1 MAGDDINRSP
11 APQDQD
17 NQDGGAKRF
26 IVPVVL
32 ALVLAGLGYLAYTQV
47 GKGGSGGQ
55 KRQTVKIAVLPDT
68 PPPPPPP
75 PQDEKKPEP
84 KPDENKPQPQEQPKQ
99 VDTPPEPQQL
109 KMEGAA
115 GDGPSAFGSGT
126 VNSEYKG
133 GPIGNGSG
141 AGGAVGERLAAMS
154 YGNAAKR
161 ELNEFLNREPDVR
174 RAGDYKVPI
183 GLWLRAD
190 GSVERLELLT
200 SSGNTDTDELL
211 RKALARFR
219 GFKNPP
225 PPGMAWPMRLQLTNR
240 LTG

>member
-1 MAGDDINRSP
+1 MTALDKLRAID
-11 APQDQD
+11 PQDPD
-17 NQDGGAKRF
+17 ESPPGAKRF
-26 IVPVVL
+26 IVPAVLVL
-32 ALVLAGLGYLAYTQV
+32 ALVAAGYFVYTQM

-75 PQDEKKPEP
+75 PKEEKKPEP
-84 KPDENKPQPQEQPKQ
+84 KPEDNKPQPREQPKQ
-99 VDTPPEPQQL
+99 LDTPPEPQQL

-115 GDGPSAFGSGT
+115 GDGPSAFSSGT

-133 GPIGNGSG
+133 GAIGTGSG
-141 AGGAVGERLAAMS
+141 GGSVGDRLASLS

-161 ELNEFLNREPDVR
+161 EVNDFLNREPEVR

-183 GLWLRAD
+183 GLWLRTD
-190 GSVERLELLT
+190 GSVERFELL
-200 SSGNTDTDELL
+200 SSTGNNDTDELL

>member
-1 MAGDDINRSP
+1 MAAQDHNRAAEAHDEDEP
-11 APQDQD
+11 NKA
-17 NQDGGAKRF
+17 ATRF
-26 IVPVVL
+26 IVPAVLVL
-32 ALVLAGLGYLAYTQV
+32 ALTAAGYFIYTQM
-47 GKGGSGGQ
+47 GKGSSGGQ

-75 PQDEKKPEP
+75 KEEKKPEP
-84 KPDENKPQPQEQPKQ
+84 KPEDNKPQPQEQPKQ

-133 GPIGNGSG
+133 GPIGTGSG
-141 AGGAVGERLAAMS
+141 TGGTVGDRLASLS

-161 ELNEFLNREPDVR
+161 EVNDFLNREPEVR

-190 GSVERLELLT
+190 GSVERFELL
-200 SSGNTDTDELL
+200 SSTGNNDTDELL
-211 RKALARFR
+211 RKALSRFR